1 MGDDPRNPELPEPD
15 VQEIM
20 GEAGR
25 DHKMGR
31 YIYDCKYAVDP
42 IQG

>member
-1 MGDDPRNPELPEPD
+1 MGDDPRDLELLEPA

-25 DHKMGR
+25 DHKMGC
-31 YIYDCKYAVDP
+31 YIYDRKYAVDTL
-42 IQG
+42 